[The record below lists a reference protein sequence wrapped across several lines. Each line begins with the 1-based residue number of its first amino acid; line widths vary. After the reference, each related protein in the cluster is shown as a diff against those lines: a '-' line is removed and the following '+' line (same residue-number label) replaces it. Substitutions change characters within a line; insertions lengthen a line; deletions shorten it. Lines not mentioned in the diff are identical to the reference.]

1 MAERTEGERIVALE
15 ASYQHVATKADIQAV
30 KTDVA
35 NLRAEVK
42 ADIANLRAEVK
53 ADIESLRSELKTM
66 RWLIIAGI
74 TAVGVVVQIL
84 NQSGG

>member
-1 MAERTEGERIVALE
+1 MAERTEGERIAALE
-15 ASYQHVATKADIQAV
+15 LAYEHVAT
-30 KTDVA
+30 
-35 NLRAEVK
+35 K

>member
-1 MAERTEGERIVALE
+1 MAERTEGERIAALE
-15 ASYQHVATKADIQAV
+15 SAYEHVAT
-30 KTDVA
+30 
-35 NLRAEVK
+35 K

-74 TAVGVVVQIL
+74 TAVGVVGQIL
-84 NQSGG
+84 NQRGG

>member
-1 MAERTEGERIVALE
+1 MTARTEGERIAALE
-15 ASYQHVATKADIQAV
+15 SAYQHLAT
-30 KTDVA
+30 
-35 NLRAEVK
+35 K

-66 RWLIIAGI
+66 RWLIIASI
-74 TAVGVVVQIL
+74 TAVGIVVQIL